1 LSNPAKYKRF
11 QTANSACN
19 SAARIRKKCDT
30 TINAQCKRL
39 NTHNSNSQAGS
50 TVMIPQIS
58 QAPGV
63 VQLVLNFLQALEQ
76 QGFTGDTA
84 TSYADRLTMATDNSI
99 YQLLPDAVV
108 FPRSTAD

>member
-1 LSNPAKYKRF
+1 
-11 QTANSACN
+11 
-19 SAARIRKKCDT
+19 
-30 TINAQCKRL
+30 
-39 NTHNSNSQAGS
+39 
-50 TVMIPQIS
+50 MIPQIS

-84 TSYADRLTMATDNSI
+84 TYADRLTMATDNSI

-108 FPRSTAD
+108 FPVPRPTSR

>member
-1 LSNPAKYKRF
+1 
-11 QTANSACN
+11 
-19 SAARIRKKCDT
+19 
-30 TINAQCKRL
+30 
-39 NTHNSNSQAGS
+39 
-50 TVMIPQIS
+50 MIPQIS

-108 FPRSTAD
+108 FPRSTADVALISRSRRKRVFSRWSSHRAAAAPAPTVRR